1 MGAIMKFMDKYI
13 IPVAGKLGAQR
24 HLVAV
29 RDGFVAMIP
38 ITMIGAVATLVNNLP
53 VEAYKNFMAKI
64 FGENWTMLGADLW
77 WGSIAT
83 MAVFLV
89 VSIAYNLAKSYDEDG
104 LQAGLIALAIFFVM
118 APQVADIKNEAGKII
133 SSGWGFIPSGYI
145 SNSALFSAIV
155 IGLLSTEVFV
165 RLSKIKKMTIKMPD
179 GVPPAVAKSFAK
191 LIPGMLTIAIFG
203 IIGVLIKKF
212 TGGLFLNDLLN
223 TYLAAPL
230 KGMADSLGSTMLV
243 TFFIHL
249 LWTVGLHGANI
260 AMPVTETLLLDLGAE
275 NAALAQAGATQ
286 GYHVFAGSF
295 LDAFVYLGGSGMI
308 LGLIIA
314 LIIAGRRR
322 KDMIALGLA
331 PSCFNISEPVIFGL
345 PIVLNP
351 IYMIPFVLAP
361 VVCSGV
367 AYMAI
372 KIGWVMPVIM
382 PKIPWVTPP
391 ILGGIMATGH
401 WSGGVLAM
409 VNLLIS
415 ILIYIP
421 FVIASEK
428 IEQRKGTLTPVESN
442 DDDFSF
448 DDLEL

>member
-38 ITMIGAVATLVNNLP
+38 ITMIGALATLVNNLP
-53 VEAYKNFMAKI
+53 IPAYQNFMKNT
-64 FGENWTMLGADLW
+64 FGETCTTLGGDLW

-83 MAVFLV
+83 MALFLV
-89 VSIAYNLAKSYDEDG
+89 VGVAYNLAKSYDEDG
-104 LQAGLIALAIFFVM
+104 LQAGLIALSIFFVM
-118 APQVADIKNEAGKII
+118 SPQVANIVTEAGDKV
-133 SSGWGFIPSGYI
+133 SGWGFVPSGYI
-145 SNSALFSAIV
+145 SNSALFTAIV
-155 IGLLSTEVFV
+155 IGLLATEIFV
-165 RLSKIKKMTIKMPD
+165 KLSRIKKINIKMPD
-179 GVPPAVAKSFAK
+179 GVPPAVARSFAK

-203 IIGVLIKKF
+203 AIGLLIK
-212 TGGLFLNDLLN
+212 TLSGGLFLNDLLN

-230 KGMADSLGSTMLV
+230 KGAADSLGSTMLI
-243 TFFIHL
+243 TFFIHA
-249 LWTVGLHGANI
+249 LWTIGLHGANI
-260 AMPVTETLLLDLGAE
+260 AMPITETLLMDLGAE
-275 NAALAQAGATQ
+275 NAALAQAGATE
-286 GYHVFAGSF
+286 GFHTLAGAF

-331 PSCFNISEPVIFGL
+331 PSVFNISEPVIFGL

-361 VVCSGV
+361 VVCSAV
-367 AYMAI
+367 AYLAI
-372 KIGWVMPVIM
+372 DMGLVMPVIAA
-382 PKIPWVTPP
+382 KIPWVTPP
-391 ILGGIMATGH
+391 ILGGFLATGH
-401 WSGGVLAM
+401 WTGAALAA

-415 ILIYIP
+415 IVIYIP
-421 FVIASEK
+421 FVIAAEK
-428 IEQRKGTLTPVESN
+428 IDKRKATLATDQGN

-448 DDLEL
+448 DDLEF

>member
-38 ITMIGAVATLVNNLP
+38 ITMIGALATLVNNLP
-53 VEAYKNFMAKI
+53 IPAYQNFMKNT
-64 FGENWTMLGADLW
+64 FGETWTTLGGDLW

-83 MAVFLV
+83 MALFLV
-89 VSIAYNLAKSYDEDG
+89 VGVAYNLAKSYDEDG
-104 LQAGLIALAIFFVM
+104 LQAGLIALSIFFVM
-118 APQVADIKNEAGKII
+118 SPQVANIVTEAGDKV
-133 SSGWGFIPSGYI
+133 SGWGFVPSGYI
-145 SNSALFSAIV
+145 SNSALFTAIV
-155 IGLLSTEVFV
+155 IGLLATEIFV
-165 RLSKIKKMTIKMPD
+165 KLSRIKKINIKMPD
-179 GVPPAVAKSFAK
+179 GVPPAVARSFAK

-203 IIGVLIKKF
+203 AIGLLIK
-212 TGGLFLNDLLN
+212 TLSGGLFLNDLLN

-230 KGMADSLGSTMLV
+230 KGAADSLGSTMLI
-243 TFFIHL
+243 TFFIHA
-249 LWTVGLHGANI
+249 LWTIGLHGANI
-260 AMPVTETLLLDLGAE
+260 AMPITETLLMDLGAE
-275 NAALAQAGATQ
+275 NAALAQAGATE
-286 GYHVFAGSF
+286 GFHTLAGAF

-331 PSCFNISEPVIFGL
+331 PSIFNISEPVIFGL

-361 VVCSGV
+361 VVCSAV
-367 AYMAI
+367 AYLAI
-372 KIGWVMPVIM
+372 DMGLVMPVIAA
-382 PKIPWVTPP
+382 KIPWVTPP
-391 ILGGIMATGH
+391 ILGGFLATGH
-401 WSGGVLAM
+401 WTGAVLAA

-415 ILIYIP
+415 IVIYIP
-421 FVIASEK
+421 FVIAAEK
-428 IEQRKGTLTPVESN
+428 IDKRKATLATDQGN

-448 DDLEL
+448 DDLEF

>member
-38 ITMIGAVATLVNNLP
+38 ITMIGALATLVNNLP
-53 VEAYKNFMAKI
+53 IPAYQNFMKNT
-64 FGENWTMLGADLW
+64 FGETWTTLGGDLW

-83 MAVFLV
+83 MALFLV
-89 VSIAYNLAKSYDEDG
+89 VGVAYNLAKSYDEDG
-104 LQAGLIALAIFFVM
+104 LQAGLIALSIFFVM
-118 APQVADIKNEAGKII
+118 SPQVANIVTEAGDKV
-133 SSGWGFIPSGYI
+133 SGWGFVPSGYI
-145 SNSALFSAIV
+145 SNSALFTAIV
-155 IGLLSTEVFV
+155 IGLLATEIFV
-165 RLSKIKKMTIKMPD
+165 KLSRIKKINIKMPD
-179 GVPPAVAKSFAK
+179 GVPPAVARSFAK

-203 IIGVLIKKF
+203 AIGLLIKSLS
-212 TGGLFLNDLLN
+212 GGLFLNDLLN

-230 KGMADSLGSTMLV
+230 KGAADSLGSTMLI
-243 TFFIHL
+243 TFFIHA
-249 LWTVGLHGANI
+249 LWTIGLHGANI
-260 AMPVTETLLLDLGAE
+260 AMPITETLLMDLGAE
-275 NAALAQAGATQ
+275 NAALAQAGATE
-286 GYHVFAGSF
+286 GFHTLAGAF

-331 PSCFNISEPVIFGL
+331 PSVFNISEPVIFGL

-361 VVCSGV
+361 VVCSAV
-367 AYMAI
+367 AYLAI
-372 KIGWVMPVIM
+372 DMGLVMPVIAA
-382 PKIPWVTPP
+382 KIPWVTPP
-391 ILGGIMATGH
+391 ILGGFLATGH
-401 WSGGVLAM
+401 WTGAALAA

-415 ILIYIP
+415 IVIYIP
-421 FVIASEK
+421 FVIAAEK
-428 IEQRKGTLTPVESN
+428 IDKRKVTLATDQGN

-448 DDLEL
+448 DDLEF

>member
-38 ITMIGAVATLVNNLP
+38 ITMIGALATLVNNLP
-53 VEAYKNFMAKI
+53 IPAYQNFMKNT
-64 FGENWTMLGADLW
+64 FGETWTTLGGDLW

-83 MAVFLV
+83 MALFLV
-89 VSIAYNLAKSYDEDG
+89 VGVAYNLAKSYDEDG
-104 LQAGLIALAIFFVM
+104 LQAGLIALSIFFVM
-118 APQVADIKNEAGKII
+118 SPQVANIVTEAGDKV
-133 SSGWGFIPSGYI
+133 SGWGFVPSGYI
-145 SNSALFSAIV
+145 SNSALFTAIV
-155 IGLLSTEVFV
+155 IGLLATEIFV
-165 RLSKIKKMTIKMPD
+165 KLSRIKKINIKMPD
-179 GVPPAVAKSFAK
+179 GVPPAVARSFAK

-203 IIGVLIKKF
+203 AIGLLIKSLS
-212 TGGLFLNDLLN
+212 GGLFLNDLLN

-230 KGMADSLGSTMLV
+230 KGAADSLGSTMLI
-243 TFFIHL
+243 TFFIHA
-249 LWTVGLHGANI
+249 LWTIGLHGANI
-260 AMPVTETLLLDLGAE
+260 AMPITETLLMDLGAE
-275 NAALAQAGATQ
+275 NAALAQAGATE
-286 GYHVFAGSF
+286 GFHTLAGAF

-331 PSCFNISEPVIFGL
+331 PSVFNISEPVIFGL

-361 VVCSGV
+361 VVCSAV
-367 AYMAI
+367 AYLAI
-372 KIGWVMPVIM
+372 DMGLVMPVIAA
-382 PKIPWVTPP
+382 KIPWVTPP
-391 ILGGIMATGH
+391 ILGGFLATGH
-401 WSGGVLAM
+401 WTGAVLAA

-415 ILIYIP
+415 IVIYIP
-421 FVIASEK
+421 FVIAAEK
-428 IEQRKGTLTPVESN
+428 IDKRKATLATDQGN

-448 DDLEL
+448 DDLEF

>member
-38 ITMIGAVATLVNNLP
+38 ITMIGALATLVNNLP
-53 VEAYKNFMAKI
+53 IPAYQNFMKNT
-64 FGENWTMLGADLW
+64 FGETWTTLGGDLW

-83 MAVFLV
+83 MALFLV
-89 VSIAYNLAKSYDEDG
+89 VGVAYNLAKSYDEDG
-104 LQAGLIALAIFFVM
+104 LQAGLIALSIFFVM
-118 APQVADIKNEAGKII
+118 SPQVANIVTEAGDKV
-133 SSGWGFIPSGYI
+133 SGWGFVPSGYI
-145 SNSALFSAIV
+145 SNSALFTAIV
-155 IGLLSTEVFV
+155 IGLLATEIFV
-165 RLSKIKKMTIKMPD
+165 KLSRIKKINIKMPD
-179 GVPPAVAKSFAK
+179 GVPPAVARSFAK

-203 IIGVLIKKF
+203 AIGLLIK
-212 TGGLFLNDLLN
+212 TLSGGLFLNDLLN

-230 KGMADSLGSTMLV
+230 KGAADSLGSTMLI
-243 TFFIHL
+243 TFFIHA
-249 LWTVGLHGANI
+249 LWTIGLHGANI
-260 AMPVTETLLLDLGAE
+260 AMPITETLLMDFGAE
-275 NAALAQAGATQ
+275 NAALAQAGATE
-286 GYHVFAGSF
+286 GFHTLAGAF

-331 PSCFNISEPVIFGL
+331 PSVFNISEPVIFGL

-361 VVCSGV
+361 VVCSAV
-367 AYMAI
+367 AYLAI
-372 KIGWVMPVIM
+372 DMGLVMPVIAA
-382 PKIPWVTPP
+382 KIPWVTPP
-391 ILGGIMATGH
+391 ILGGFLATGH
-401 WSGGVLAM
+401 WTGAALAA

-415 ILIYIP
+415 IVIYIP
-421 FVIASEK
+421 FVIAAEK
-428 IEQRKGTLTPVESN
+428 IDKRKATLATDQGN

-448 DDLEL
+448 DDLEF

>member
-1 MGAIMKFMDKYI
+1 MGALMSFMDKYI
-13 IPVAGKLGAQR
+13 IPIAGKIGSQR

-38 ITMIGAVATLVNNLP
+38 VTMVGALATLINNLP
-53 VEAYKNFMAKI
+53 FEPYKNLMVSI
-64 FGENWTMLGADLW
+64 FGENWNMLGGDIW

-83 MAVFLV
+83 MALFLV

-104 LQAGLIALAIFFVM
+104 LQAGLIALSIFFIM
-118 APQVADIKNEAGKII
+118 SPQVASFTTEAGEAV
-133 SSGWGFIPSGYI
+133 SGWGFIPNAYV
-145 SNSALFSAIV
+145 SNSALFTAIA
-155 IGLLSTEVFV
+155 IGLLSTELFV
-165 RLSKIKKMTIKMPD
+165 KLSKINKLTIKMPD
-179 GVPPAVAKSFAK
+179 GVPPAVSRSFAK
-191 LIPGMLTIAIFG
+191 LIPGIVTIFVFG

-212 TGGLFLNDLLN
+212 LGGLYLNDLLN
-223 TYLAAPL
+223 TYLATPL
-230 KGMADSLGSTMLV
+230 KGAADSLGSTMLI
-243 TFFIHL
+243 TFFIHA
-249 LWTVGLHGANI
+249 LWTVGLHGSNI
-260 AMPVTETLLLDLGAE
+260 AMPITETLLMDLGAE
-275 NAALAQAGATQ
+275 NAALLQSGATEGFHTLAGA
-286 GYHVFAGSF
+286 F

-361 VVCSGV
+361 VICSAV
-367 AYMAI
+367 AYLAI
-372 KIGWVMPVIM
+372 DTGLVMPVIAA
-382 PKIPWVTPP
+382 KIPWVTPP
-391 ILGGIMATGH
+391 IIGGFIATGH
-401 WSGGVLAM
+401 WTGGALAA

-415 ILIYIP
+415 IVIYIP

-428 IEQRKGTLTPVESN
+428 IDQKKNKDIEGNETL

-448 DDLEL
+448 DDLEF

>member
-38 ITMIGAVATLVNNLP
+38 ITMIGALATLVNNLP
-53 VEAYKNFMAKI
+53 IPAYQNFMKNT
-64 FGENWTMLGADLW
+64 FGETWTTLGGDLW

-83 MAVFLV
+83 MALFLV
-89 VSIAYNLAKSYDEDG
+89 VGVAYNLAKSYDEDG
-104 LQAGLIALAIFFVM
+104 LQAGLIALSIFFVM
-118 APQVADIKNEAGKII
+118 SPQVANIVTEAGDKV
-133 SSGWGFIPSGYI
+133 SGWGFVPSGYI
-145 SNSALFSAIV
+145 SNSALFTAIV
-155 IGLLSTEVFV
+155 IGLLATEIFV
-165 RLSKIKKMTIKMPD
+165 KLSRIKKINIKMPD
-179 GVPPAVAKSFAK
+179 GVPPAVARSFAK

-203 IIGVLIKKF
+203 AIGLLIK
-212 TGGLFLNDLLN
+212 TLSGGLFLNDLLN

-230 KGMADSLGSTMLV
+230 KGAADSLGSTMLI
-243 TFFIHL
+243 TFFIHA
-249 LWTVGLHGANI
+249 LWTIGLHGANI
-260 AMPVTETLLLDLGAE
+260 AMPITETLLMDLGAE
-275 NAALAQAGATQ
+275 NAALAQAGATE
-286 GYHVFAGSF
+286 GFHTLAGAF
-295 LDAFVYLGGSGMI
+295 FDAFVYLGGSGMI

-331 PSCFNISEPVIFGL
+331 PSVFNISEPVIFGL

-361 VVCSGV
+361 VVCSAV
-367 AYMAI
+367 AYLAI
-372 KIGWVMPVIM
+372 DMGLVMPVIAA
-382 PKIPWVTPP
+382 KIPWVTPP
-391 ILGGIMATGH
+391 ILGGFLATGH
-401 WSGGVLAM
+401 WTGAVLAA

-415 ILIYIP
+415 IVIYIP

-428 IEQRKGTLTPVESN
+428 IDKRKATLATDQGN

-448 DDLEL
+448 DDLEF

>member
-38 ITMIGAVATLVNNLP
+38 ITMIGALATLVNNLP
-53 VEAYKNFMAKI
+53 IPAYQNFMKNT
-64 FGENWTMLGADLW
+64 FGETWTTLGADLW

-83 MAVFLV
+83 MALFLV
-89 VSIAYNLAKSYDEDG
+89 VGVAYNLAKSYDEDG
-104 LQAGLIALAIFFVM
+104 LQAGLIALSIFFVM
-118 APQVADIKNEAGKII
+118 SPQVANIVTEAGDKV
-133 SSGWGFIPSGYI
+133 SGWGFVPSGYI
-145 SNSALFSAIV
+145 SNSALFTAIV
-155 IGLLSTEVFV
+155 IGLLATEIFV
-165 RLSKIKKMTIKMPD
+165 KLSRIKKINIKMPD
-179 GVPPAVAKSFAK
+179 GVPPAVARSFAK

-203 IIGVLIKKF
+203 AIGLLIK
-212 TGGLFLNDLLN
+212 TLSGGLFLNDLLN

-230 KGMADSLGSTMLV
+230 KGAADSLGSTMLI
-243 TFFIHL
+243 TFFIHA
-249 LWTVGLHGANI
+249 LWTIGLHGANI
-260 AMPVTETLLLDLGAE
+260 AMPITETLLMDLGAE
-275 NAALAQAGATQ
+275 NAALAQAGATE
-286 GYHVFAGSF
+286 GFHTLAGAF

-331 PSCFNISEPVIFGL
+331 PSVFNISEPVIFGL

-351 IYMIPFVLAP
+351 IYMIPFILAP
-361 VVCSGV
+361 VVCSAV
-367 AYMAI
+367 AYLAI
-372 KIGWVMPVIM
+372 DMGLVMPVIAA
-382 PKIPWVTPP
+382 KIPWVTPP
-391 ILGGIMATGH
+391 ILGGFLATGH
-401 WSGGVLAM
+401 WTGAALAA

-415 ILIYIP
+415 IVIYIP
-421 FVIASEK
+421 FVIAAEK
-428 IEQRKGTLTPVESN
+428 IDKRKATLATDQGN

-448 DDLEL
+448 DDLEF

>member
-1 MGAIMKFMDKYI
+1 MKFMDKYI

-38 ITMIGAVATLVNNLP
+38 ITMIGALATLVNNLP
-53 VEAYKNFMAKI
+53 IPAYQNFMKNT
-64 FGENWTMLGADLW
+64 FGETWTTLGGDLW

-83 MAVFLV
+83 MALFLV
-89 VSIAYNLAKSYDEDG
+89 VGVAYNLAKSYDEDG
-104 LQAGLIALAIFFVM
+104 LQAGLIALSIFFVM
-118 APQVADIKNEAGKII
+118 SPQVANIVTEAGDKV
-133 SSGWGFIPSGYI
+133 SGWGFVPSGYI
-145 SNSALFSAIV
+145 SNSALFTAIV
-155 IGLLSTEVFV
+155 IGLLATEIFV
-165 RLSKIKKMTIKMPD
+165 KLSRIKKINIKMPD
-179 GVPPAVAKSFAK
+179 GVPPAVARSFAK

-203 IIGVLIKKF
+203 AIGLLIKSLS
-212 TGGLFLNDLLN
+212 GGLFLNDLLN

-230 KGMADSLGSTMLV
+230 KGAADSLGSTMLI
-243 TFFIHL
+243 TFFIHA
-249 LWTVGLHGANI
+249 LWTIGLHGANI
-260 AMPVTETLLLDLGAE
+260 AMPITETLLMDLGAE
-275 NAALAQAGATQ
+275 NAALAQAGATE
-286 GYHVFAGSF
+286 GFHTLAGAF

-331 PSCFNISEPVIFGL
+331 PSVFNISEPVIFGL

-361 VVCSGV
+361 VVCSAV
-367 AYMAI
+367 AYLAI
-372 KIGWVMPVIM
+372 DMGLVMPVIAA
-382 PKIPWVTPP
+382 KIPWVTPP
-391 ILGGIMATGH
+391 ILGGFLATGH
-401 WSGGVLAM
+401 WTGAALAA

-415 ILIYIP
+415 IVIYIP
-421 FVIASEK
+421 FVIAAEK
-428 IEQRKGTLTPVESN
+428 IDKRKATLATDQGN

-448 DDLEL
+448 DDLEF

>member
-38 ITMIGAVATLVNNLP
+38 ITMIGALATLVNNLP
-53 VEAYKNFMAKI
+53 IPAYQNFMKNT
-64 FGENWTMLGADLW
+64 FGETWTTLGGDLW

-83 MAVFLV
+83 MALFLV
-89 VSIAYNLAKSYDEDG
+89 VGVAYNLAKSYDEDG
-104 LQAGLIALAIFFVM
+104 LQAGLIALSIFFVM
-118 APQVADIKNEAGKII
+118 SPQVANIVTEAGDKV
-133 SSGWGFIPSGYI
+133 SGWGFVPSGYI
-145 SNSALFSAIV
+145 SNSALFTAIV
-155 IGLLSTEVFV
+155 IGLLATEIFV
-165 RLSKIKKMTIKMPD
+165 KLSRIKKINIKMPD
-179 GVPPAVAKSFAK
+179 GVPPAVARSFAK

-203 IIGVLIKKF
+203 AIGLLIK
-212 TGGLFLNDLLN
+212 TLSGGLFLNDLLN

-230 KGMADSLGSTMLV
+230 KGAADSLGSTMLI
-243 TFFIHL
+243 TFFIHA
-249 LWTVGLHGANI
+249 LWTIGLHGANI
-260 AMPVTETLLLDLGAE
+260 AMPITETLLMDLGAE
-275 NAALAQAGATQ
+275 NAALAQAGATE
-286 GYHVFAGSF
+286 GFHTLAGAF
-295 LDAFVYLGGSGMI
+295 FDAFVYLGGSGMI

-331 PSCFNISEPVIFGL
+331 PSVFNISEPVIFGL

-361 VVCSGV
+361 VVCSAV
-367 AYMAI
+367 AYLAI
-372 KIGWVMPVIM
+372 DMGLVMPVIAA
-382 PKIPWVTPP
+382 KIPWVTPP
-391 ILGGIMATGH
+391 ILGGFLATGH
-401 WSGGVLAM
+401 WSGAALAA

-415 ILIYIP
+415 IVIYIP
-421 FVIASEK
+421 FVIAAEK
-428 IEQRKGTLTPVESN
+428 IDKRKATLATDQGN

-448 DDLEL
+448 DDLEF

>member
-38 ITMIGAVATLVNNLP
+38 ITMIGALATLVNNLP
-53 VEAYKNFMAKI
+53 IPAYQNFMKNT
-64 FGENWTMLGADLW
+64 FGETWTTLGGDLW

-83 MAVFLV
+83 MALFLV
-89 VSIAYNLAKSYDEDG
+89 VGVAYNLAKSYDEDG
-104 LQAGLIALAIFFVM
+104 LQAGLIALSIFFVM
-118 APQVADIKNEAGKII
+118 SPQVANIVTEAGDKV
-133 SSGWGFIPSGYI
+133 SGWGFVPSGYI
-145 SNSALFSAIV
+145 SNSALFTAIV
-155 IGLLSTEVFV
+155 IGLLATEVFV
-165 RLSKIKKMTIKMPD
+165 KLSRIKKINIKMPD
-179 GVPPAVAKSFAK
+179 GVPPAVARSFAK

-203 IIGVLIKKF
+203 AIGLLIK
-212 TGGLFLNDLLN
+212 TLSGGLFLNDLLN

-230 KGMADSLGSTMLV
+230 KGAADSLGSTMLI
-243 TFFIHL
+243 TFFIHA
-249 LWTVGLHGANI
+249 LWTIGLHGANI
-260 AMPVTETLLLDLGAE
+260 AMPITETLLMDLGAE
-275 NAALAQAGATQ
+275 NAALAQAGATE
-286 GYHVFAGSF
+286 GFHTLAGAF

-331 PSCFNISEPVIFGL
+331 PSIFNISEPVIFGL

-361 VVCSGV
+361 VVCSAV
-367 AYMAI
+367 AYLAI
-372 KIGWVMPVIM
+372 DMGLVMPVIAA
-382 PKIPWVTPP
+382 KIPWVTPP
-391 ILGGIMATGH
+391 ILGGFLATGH
-401 WSGGVLAM
+401 WTGAALAA

-415 ILIYIP
+415 IVIYIP
-421 FVIASEK
+421 FVVAAEK
-428 IEQRKGTLTPVESN
+428 IDKRKTTLATDQGN

-448 DDLEL
+448 DDLEF

>member
-38 ITMIGAVATLVNNLP
+38 ITMIGALATLVNNLP
-53 VEAYKNFMAKI
+53 IPAYQNFMKNT
-64 FGENWTMLGADLW
+64 FGETWTTLGGDLW

-83 MAVFLV
+83 MALFLV
-89 VSIAYNLAKSYDEDG
+89 VGVAYNLAKSYDEDG
-104 LQAGLIALAIFFVM
+104 LQAGLIALSIFFVM
-118 APQVADIKNEAGKII
+118 SPQVANIVTESGDKV
-133 SSGWGFIPSGYI
+133 SGWGFVPSGYI
-145 SNSALFSAIV
+145 SNSALFTAIV
-155 IGLLSTEVFV
+155 IGLLATEIFV
-165 RLSKIKKMTIKMPD
+165 KLSRIKKINIKMPD
-179 GVPPAVAKSFAK
+179 GVPPAVARSFAK

-203 IIGVLIKKF
+203 AIGLLIK
-212 TGGLFLNDLLN
+212 TLSGGLFLNDLLN

-230 KGMADSLGSTMLV
+230 KGAADSLGSTMLI
-243 TFFIHL
+243 TFFIHA
-249 LWTVGLHGANI
+249 LWTIGLHGANI
-260 AMPVTETLLLDLGAE
+260 AMPITETLLMDLGAE
-275 NAALAQAGATQ
+275 NAALAQAGATE
-286 GYHVFAGSF
+286 GFHTLAGAF

-331 PSCFNISEPVIFGL
+331 PSVFNISEPVIFGL

-361 VVCSGV
+361 VVCSAV
-367 AYMAI
+367 AYLAI
-372 KIGWVMPVIM
+372 DMGLVMPVIAA
-382 PKIPWVTPP
+382 KIPWVTPP
-391 ILGGIMATGH
+391 ILGGFLATGH
-401 WSGGVLAM
+401 WSGAALAA

-415 ILIYIP
+415 IVIYIP

-428 IEQRKGTLTPVESN
+428 IDKRKATLATDQGN

-448 DDLEL
+448 DDLEF

>member
-38 ITMIGAVATLVNNLP
+38 ITMIGALATLVNNLP
-53 VEAYKNFMAKI
+53 IPAYQNFMKNT
-64 FGENWTMLGADLW
+64 FGETWTTLGGDLW

-83 MAVFLV
+83 MALFLV
-89 VSIAYNLAKSYDEDG
+89 VGVAYNLAKSYDEDG
-104 LQAGLIALAIFFVM
+104 LQAGLIALSIFFVM
-118 APQVADIKNEAGKII
+118 SPQVANIVTEAGDKV
-133 SSGWGFIPSGYI
+133 SGWGFVPSGYI
-145 SNSALFSAIV
+145 SNSALFTAIV
-155 IGLLSTEVFV
+155 IGLLATEIFV
-165 RLSKIKKMTIKMPD
+165 KLSRIKKINIKMPD
-179 GVPPAVAKSFAK
+179 GVPPAVARSFAK

-203 IIGVLIKKF
+203 AIGLLIK
-212 TGGLFLNDLLN
+212 TLSGGLFLNDLLN

-230 KGMADSLGSTMLV
+230 KGAADSLGSTMLI
-243 TFFIHL
+243 TFFIHA
-249 LWTVGLHGANI
+249 LWTIGLHGANI
-260 AMPVTETLLLDLGAE
+260 AMPITETLLMDLGAE
-275 NAALAQAGATQ
+275 NAALAQAGATE
-286 GYHVFAGSF
+286 GFHTLAGAF
-295 LDAFVYLGGSGMI
+295 FDAFVYLGGSGMI

-331 PSCFNISEPVIFGL
+331 PSVFNISEPVIFGL

-361 VVCSGV
+361 VVCSAV
-367 AYMAI
+367 AYLAI
-372 KIGWVMPVIM
+372 DMGLVMPVIAA
-382 PKIPWVTPP
+382 KIPWVTPP
-391 ILGGIMATGH
+391 ILGGFLATGH
-401 WSGGVLAM
+401 WTGAALAA

-415 ILIYIP
+415 IVIYIP
-421 FVIASEK
+421 FVIAAEK
-428 IEQRKGTLTPVESN
+428 IDKRKATLATDQGN

-448 DDLEL
+448 DDLEF

>member
-38 ITMIGAVATLVNNLP
+38 ITMIGALATLVNNLP
-53 VEAYKNFMAKI
+53 IPAYQNFMKNT
-64 FGENWTMLGADLW
+64 FGETWTTLGGDLW

-83 MAVFLV
+83 MALFLV
-89 VSIAYNLAKSYDEDG
+89 VGVSYNLAKSYDEDG
-104 LQAGLIALAIFFVM
+104 LQAGLIALSIFFVM
-118 APQVADIKNEAGKII
+118 SPQVANIVTEAGDKV
-133 SSGWGFIPSGYI
+133 SGWGFVPSGYI
-145 SNSALFSAIV
+145 SNSALFTAIV
-155 IGLLSTEVFV
+155 IGLLATEIFV
-165 RLSKIKKMTIKMPD
+165 KLSRIKKINIKMPD
-179 GVPPAVAKSFAK
+179 GVPPAVARSFAK

-203 IIGVLIKKF
+203 AIGLLIKSLS
-212 TGGLFLNDLLN
+212 GGLFLNDLLN

-230 KGMADSLGSTMLV
+230 KGAADSLGSTMLI
-243 TFFIHL
+243 TFFIHA
-249 LWTVGLHGANI
+249 LWTIGLHGANI
-260 AMPVTETLLLDLGAE
+260 AMPITETLLMDLGAE
-275 NAALAQAGATQ
+275 NAALAQAGATE
-286 GYHVFAGSF
+286 GFHTLAGAF

-331 PSCFNISEPVIFGL
+331 PSVFNISEPVIFGL

-361 VVCSGV
+361 VVCSAV
-367 AYMAI
+367 AYLAI
-372 KIGWVMPVIM
+372 DMGLVMPVIAA
-382 PKIPWVTPP
+382 KIPWVTPP
-391 ILGGIMATGH
+391 ILGGFLATGH
-401 WSGGVLAM
+401 WTGAALAA

-415 ILIYIP
+415 IVIYIP
-421 FVIASEK
+421 FVIAAEK
-428 IEQRKGTLTPVESN
+428 IDKRKATLATDQGN

-448 DDLEL
+448 DDLEF

>member
-38 ITMIGAVATLVNNLP
+38 ITMIGALATLVNNLP
-53 VEAYKNFMAKI
+53 IPAYQNFMKNT
-64 FGENWTMLGADLW
+64 FGETWTTLGGDLW

-83 MAVFLV
+83 MALFLV
-89 VSIAYNLAKSYDEDG
+89 VGVAYNLAKSYDEDG
-104 LQAGLIALAIFFVM
+104 LQAGLIALSIFFVM
-118 APQVADIKNEAGKII
+118 SPQVANIVTEAGDKV
-133 SSGWGFIPSGYI
+133 SGWGFVPSGYI
-145 SNSALFSAIV
+145 SNSALFTAIV
-155 IGLLSTEVFV
+155 IGLLATEIFV
-165 RLSKIKKMTIKMPD
+165 KLSRIKKINIKMPD
-179 GVPPAVAKSFAK
+179 GVPPAVARSFAK

-203 IIGVLIKKF
+203 AIGLLIKSLS
-212 TGGLFLNDLLN
+212 GGLFLNDLLN

-230 KGMADSLGSTMLV
+230 KGAADSLGSTMSI
-243 TFFIHL
+243 TFFIHA
-249 LWTVGLHGANI
+249 LWTIGLHGANI
-260 AMPVTETLLLDLGAE
+260 AMPITETLLMDLGAE
-275 NAALAQAGATQ
+275 NAALAQAGATE
-286 GYHVFAGSF
+286 GFHTLAGAF

-331 PSCFNISEPVIFGL
+331 PSVFNISEPVIFGL

-361 VVCSGV
+361 VVCSAV
-367 AYMAI
+367 AYLAI
-372 KIGWVMPVIM
+372 DMGLVMPVIAA
-382 PKIPWVTPP
+382 KIPWVTPP
-391 ILGGIMATGH
+391 ILGGFLATGH
-401 WSGGVLAM
+401 WTGAALAA

-415 ILIYIP
+415 IVIYIP
-421 FVIASEK
+421 FVIAAEK
-428 IEQRKGTLTPVESN
+428 IDKRKATLATDQGN

-448 DDLEL
+448 DDLEF

>member
-38 ITMIGAVATLVNNLP
+38 ITMIGALATLVNNLP
-53 VEAYKNFMAKI
+53 IPAYQNFMKNT
-64 FGENWTMLGADLW
+64 FGETWTTLGGDLW

-83 MAVFLV
+83 MALFFV
-89 VSIAYNLAKSYDEDG
+89 VGVAYNLAKSYDEDG
-104 LQAGLIALAIFFVM
+104 LQAGLIALSIFFVM
-118 APQVADIKNEAGKII
+118 SPQVANIVTEAGDKV
-133 SSGWGFIPSGYI
+133 SGWGFVPSGYI
-145 SNSALFSAIV
+145 SNSALFTAIV
-155 IGLLSTEVFV
+155 IGLLATEIFV
-165 RLSKIKKMTIKMPD
+165 KLSRIKKINIKMPD
-179 GVPPAVAKSFAK
+179 GVPPAVARSFAK

-203 IIGVLIKKF
+203 AIGLLIKSLS
-212 TGGLFLNDLLN
+212 GGLFLNDLLN

-230 KGMADSLGSTMLV
+230 KGAADSLGSTMLI
-243 TFFIHL
+243 TFFIHA
-249 LWTVGLHGANI
+249 LWTIGLHGANI
-260 AMPVTETLLLDLGAE
+260 AMPITETLLMDLGAE
-275 NAALAQAGATQ
+275 NAALAQAGATE
-286 GYHVFAGSF
+286 GFHTLAGAF

-331 PSCFNISEPVIFGL
+331 PSVFNISEPVIFGL

-351 IYMIPFVLAP
+351 IYMIPFILAP
-361 VVCSGV
+361 VVCSAV
-367 AYMAI
+367 AYLAI
-372 KIGWVMPVIM
+372 DMGLVMPVIAA
-382 PKIPWVTPP
+382 KIPWVTPP
-391 ILGGIMATGH
+391 ILGGFLATGH
-401 WSGGVLAM
+401 WTGAALAA

-415 ILIYIP
+415 IVIYIP
-421 FVIASEK
+421 FVIAAEK
-428 IEQRKGTLTPVESN
+428 IDKRKATLATDQGN

-448 DDLEL
+448 DDLEF

>member
-38 ITMIGAVATLVNNLP
+38 ITMIGALATLVNNLP
-53 VEAYKNFMAKI
+53 IPAYQNFMKNT
-64 FGENWTMLGADLW
+64 FGETWTTLGGDLW

-83 MAVFLV
+83 MALFLV
-89 VSIAYNLAKSYDEDG
+89 VGVAYNLAKSYDEDG
-104 LQAGLIALAIFFVM
+104 LQAGLIALSIFFVM
-118 APQVADIKNEAGKII
+118 SPQVANIVTEAGDKV
-133 SSGWGFIPSGYI
+133 SGWGFIPSGYI
-145 SNSALFSAIV
+145 SNSALFTAIV
-155 IGLLSTEVFV
+155 IGLLATEIFV
-165 RLSKIKKMTIKMPD
+165 KLSRIKKINIKMPD
-179 GVPPAVAKSFAK
+179 GVPPAVARSFAK

-203 IIGVLIKKF
+203 AIGLLIK
-212 TGGLFLNDLLN
+212 TLSGGLFLNDLLN

-230 KGMADSLGSTMLV
+230 KGAADSLGSTMLI
-243 TFFIHL
+243 TFFIHA
-249 LWTVGLHGANI
+249 LWTIGLHGANI
-260 AMPVTETLLLDLGAE
+260 AMPITETLLMDLGAE
-275 NAALAQAGATQ
+275 NAALAQAGATE
-286 GYHVFAGSF
+286 GFHTLAGAF

-331 PSCFNISEPVIFGL
+331 PSVFNISEPVIFGL

-361 VVCSGV
+361 VVCSAV
-367 AYMAI
+367 AYLAI
-372 KIGWVMPVIM
+372 DMGLVMPVIAA
-382 PKIPWVTPP
+382 KIPWVTPP
-391 ILGGIMATGH
+391 ILGGFLATGH
-401 WSGGVLAM
+401 WSGAALAA

-415 ILIYIP
+415 IVIYIP
-421 FVIASEK
+421 FVIAAEK
-428 IEQRKGTLTPVESN
+428 IDKRKATLATDQGN

-448 DDLEL
+448 DDLEF

>member
-38 ITMIGAVATLVNNLP
+38 ITMIGALATLVNNLP
-53 VEAYKNFMAKI
+53 IPAYQNFMKNT
-64 FGENWTMLGADLW
+64 FGETWTTLGGDLW

-83 MAVFLV
+83 MALFLV
-89 VSIAYNLAKSYDEDG
+89 VGVAYNLAKSYDEDG
-104 LQAGLIALAIFFVM
+104 LQAGLIALSIFFVM
-118 APQVADIKNEAGKII
+118 SPQVANIVTEAGDKV
-133 SSGWGFIPSGYI
+133 SGWGFVPSGYI
-145 SNSALFSAIV
+145 SNSALFTAIV
-155 IGLLSTEVFV
+155 IGLLATEIFV
-165 RLSKIKKMTIKMPD
+165 KLSRIKKINIKMPD
-179 GVPPAVAKSFAK
+179 GVPPAVARSFAK

-203 IIGVLIKKF
+203 AIGLLIKSLS
-212 TGGLFLNDLLN
+212 GGLFLNDLLN

-230 KGMADSLGSTMLV
+230 KGAADSLGSTMLI
-243 TFFIHL
+243 TFFIHA
-249 LWTVGLHGANI
+249 LWTIGLHGANI
-260 AMPVTETLLLDLGAE
+260 AMPITETLLMDLGAE
-275 NAALAQAGATQ
+275 NAALAQAGATE
-286 GYHVFAGSF
+286 GFHTLAGAF

-331 PSCFNISEPVIFGL
+331 PSVFNISEPVIFGL

-361 VVCSGV
+361 VVCSAV
-367 AYMAI
+367 AYLAI
-372 KIGWVMPVIM
+372 DIGLVMPVIAA
-382 PKIPWVTPP
+382 KIPWVTPP
-391 ILGGIMATGH
+391 ILGGFLATGH
-401 WSGGVLAM
+401 WTGAALAA

-415 ILIYIP
+415 IVIYIP
-421 FVIASEK
+421 FVIAAEK
-428 IEQRKGTLTPVESN
+428 IDKRKATLATDQGN

-448 DDLEL
+448 DDLEF

>member
-38 ITMIGAVATLVNNLP
+38 ITMIGALATLVNNLP
-53 VEAYKNFMAKI
+53 IPAYQNFMKNT
-64 FGENWTMLGADLW
+64 FGETWTTLGGDLW

-83 MAVFLV
+83 MALFLV
-89 VSIAYNLAKSYDEDG
+89 VGVAYNLAKSYDEDG
-104 LQAGLIALAIFFVM
+104 LQAGLIALSIFFVM
-118 APQVADIKNEAGKII
+118 SPQVANIVTEAGDKV
-133 SSGWGFIPSGYI
+133 SGWGFVPSGYI
-145 SNSALFSAIV
+145 SNSALFTAIV
-155 IGLLSTEVFV
+155 IGLLATEIFV
-165 RLSKIKKMTIKMPD
+165 KLSRIKKINIKMPD
-179 GVPPAVAKSFAK
+179 GVPPAVARSFAK

-203 IIGVLIKKF
+203 AIGLLIK
-212 TGGLFLNDLLN
+212 TLSGGLFLNDLLN

-230 KGMADSLGSTMLV
+230 KGAADSLGSTMLI
-243 TFFIHL
+243 TFFIHA
-249 LWTVGLHGANI
+249 LWTIGLHGANI
-260 AMPVTETLLLDLGAE
+260 AMPITETLLMDLGAE
-275 NAALAQAGATQ
+275 NAALAQAGATE
-286 GYHVFAGSF
+286 GFHTLAGAF

-314 LIIAGRRR
+314 LIIVGRRR

-331 PSCFNISEPVIFGL
+331 PSVFNISEPVIFGL

-361 VVCSGV
+361 VVCSAV
-367 AYMAI
+367 AYLAI
-372 KIGWVMPVIM
+372 DMGLVMPVIAA
-382 PKIPWVTPP
+382 KIPWVTPP
-391 ILGGIMATGH
+391 ILGGFLATGH
-401 WSGGVLAM
+401 WSGAALAA

-415 ILIYIP
+415 IVIYIP
-421 FVIASEK
+421 FVIAAEK
-428 IEQRKGTLTPVESN
+428 IDKRKATLATDQGN

-448 DDLEL
+448 DDLEF

>member
-38 ITMIGAVATLVNNLP
+38 ITMIGALATLVNNLP
-53 VEAYKNFMAKI
+53 IPAYQNFMKNT
-64 FGENWTMLGADLW
+64 FGETWTTLGGDLW

-83 MAVFLV
+83 MALFLV
-89 VSIAYNLAKSYDEDG
+89 VGVAYNLAKSYDEDG
-104 LQAGLIALAIFFVM
+104 LQAGLIALSIFFVM
-118 APQVADIKNEAGKII
+118 SPQVANIVTEAGDKV
-133 SSGWGFIPSGYI
+133 SGWGFVPSGYI
-145 SNSALFSAIV
+145 SNSALFTAIV
-155 IGLLSTEVFV
+155 IGLLATEIFV
-165 RLSKIKKMTIKMPD
+165 KLSRIKKINIKMPD
-179 GVPPAVAKSFAK
+179 GVPPAVARSFAK

-203 IIGVLIKKF
+203 AIGLLIKSLS
-212 TGGLFLNDLLN
+212 GGLFLNDLLN

-230 KGMADSLGSTMLV
+230 KGAADSLGSTMLI
-243 TFFIHL
+243 TFFIHA
-249 LWTVGLHGANI
+249 LWTIGLHGANI
-260 AMPVTETLLLDLGAE
+260 AMPITETLLMDLGAE
-275 NAALAQAGATQ
+275 NAALAQAGATE
-286 GYHVFAGSF
+286 GFHTLAGAF

-331 PSCFNISEPVIFGL
+331 PSVFNISEPVIFGL

-361 VVCSGV
+361 VVCSAV
-367 AYMAI
+367 AYLAI
-372 KIGWVMPVIM
+372 DMGLVMPVIAA
-382 PKIPWVTPP
+382 KIPWVTPP
-391 ILGGIMATGH
+391 ILGGFLATGH
-401 WSGGVLAM
+401 WTGAALAA

-415 ILIYIP
+415 IVIYIP
-421 FVIASEK
+421 FVIAAEK
-428 IEQRKGTLTPVESN
+428 IDKRKATLATDQGN
-442 DDDFSF
+442 DGDFSF
-448 DDLEL
+448 DDLEF

>member
-38 ITMIGAVATLVNNLP
+38 ITMIGALATLVNNLP
-53 VEAYKNFMAKI
+53 IPAYQNFMKNT
-64 FGENWTMLGADLW
+64 FGETWTTLGGDLW

-83 MAVFLV
+83 MALFLV
-89 VSIAYNLAKSYDEDG
+89 VGVAYNLAKSYDEDG
-104 LQAGLIALAIFFVM
+104 LQAGLIALSIFFVM
-118 APQVADIKNEAGKII
+118 SPQVANIVTEAGDKV
-133 SSGWGFIPSGYI
+133 SGWGFVPSGYI
-145 SNSALFSAIV
+145 SNSALFTAIV
-155 IGLLSTEVFV
+155 IGLLATEIFV
-165 RLSKIKKMTIKMPD
+165 KLSRIKKINIKMPD
-179 GVPPAVAKSFAK
+179 GVPPAVARSFAK

-203 IIGVLIKKF
+203 AIGLLIK
-212 TGGLFLNDLLN
+212 TLSGGLFLNDLLN

-230 KGMADSLGSTMLV
+230 KGAADSLGSTMLI
-243 TFFIHL
+243 TFFIHA
-249 LWTVGLHGANI
+249 LWTIGLHGANI
-260 AMPVTETLLLDLGAE
+260 AMPITETLLMDLGAE
-275 NAALAQAGATQ
+275 NAALAQAGATE
-286 GYHVFAGSF
+286 GFHTLAGAF

-331 PSCFNISEPVIFGL
+331 PSVFNISEPVIFGL

-361 VVCSGV
+361 VVCSAV
-367 AYMAI
+367 AYLAI
-372 KIGWVMPVIM
+372 DMGLVMPVIAA
-382 PKIPWVTPP
+382 KIPWVTPP
-391 ILGGIMATGH
+391 ILGGFLATGH
-401 WSGGVLAM
+401 WTGAVLAA

-415 ILIYIP
+415 IVIYIP

-428 IEQRKGTLTPVESN
+428 IDKRKATLATDQGN

-448 DDLEL
+448 DDLEF

>member
-38 ITMIGAVATLVNNLP
+38 ITMIGALATLVNNLP
-53 VEAYKNFMAKI
+53 IPAYQNFMKNT
-64 FGENWTMLGADLW
+64 FGETWTTLGGDLW

-83 MAVFLV
+83 MALFLV
-89 VSIAYNLAKSYDEDG
+89 VGVAYNLAKSYDEDG
-104 LQAGLIALAIFFVM
+104 LQAGLIALSIFFVM
-118 APQVADIKNEAGKII
+118 SPQVANIVTEAGDKV
-133 SSGWGFIPSGYI
+133 SGWGFVPSGYI
-145 SNSALFSAIV
+145 SNSALFTAIV
-155 IGLLSTEVFV
+155 IGLLATEIFV
-165 RLSKIKKMTIKMPD
+165 KLSRIKKINIKMPD
-179 GVPPAVAKSFAK
+179 GVPPAVARSFAK

-203 IIGVLIKKF
+203 AIGLLIK
-212 TGGLFLNDLLN
+212 TLSGGLFLNDLLN

-230 KGMADSLGSTMLV
+230 KGAADSLGSTMLI
-243 TFFIHL
+243 TFFIHA
-249 LWTVGLHGANI
+249 LWTIGLHGANI
-260 AMPVTETLLLDLGAE
+260 AMPITETLLMDLGAE
-275 NAALAQAGATQ
+275 NAALAQAGATE
-286 GYHVFAGSF
+286 GFHTLAGAF
-295 LDAFVYLGGSGMI
+295 FDAFVYLGGSGMI

-331 PSCFNISEPVIFGL
+331 PSVFNISEPVIFGL

-361 VVCSGV
+361 VVCSAV
-367 AYMAI
+367 AYLAI
-372 KIGWVMPVIM
+372 DMGLVMPVIAA
-382 PKIPWVTPP
+382 KIPWVTPP
-391 ILGGIMATGH
+391 ILGGFLATGH
-401 WSGGVLAM
+401 WTGAALAA

-415 ILIYIP
+415 IVIYIP

-428 IEQRKGTLTPVESN
+428 IDKRKATLATDQGN

-448 DDLEL
+448 DDLEF

>member
-1 MGAIMKFMDKYI
+1 MGAIMRFMDKYI

-38 ITMIGAVATLVNNLP
+38 ITMIGALATLVNNLP
-53 VEAYKNFMAKI
+53 IPAYQKFMKNT
-64 FGENWTMLGADLW
+64 FGGSWTTLGGDLW
-77 WGSIAT
+77 WGAIAT
-83 MAVFLV
+83 MALFLV
-89 VSIAYNLAKSYDEDG
+89 VAVAYNLAKSYDEDG
-104 LQAGLIALAIFFVM
+104 LQAALIALSIFFVM
-118 APQVADIKNEAGKII
+118 SPQVADIVTEAGDKV
-133 SSGWGFIPSGYI
+133 SGWGFVPTGYI
-145 SNSALFSAIV
+145 SNSALFTAIV
-155 IGLLSTEVFV
+155 IGLLSTELFV
-165 RLSKIKKMTIKMPD
+165 KLSKIKKITIKMPD
-179 GVPPAVAKSFAK
+179 GVPPAVARSFAK
-191 LIPGMLTIAIFG
+191 LIPGMLTIAVFG
-203 IIGVLIKKF
+203 VIGLLIKILS
-212 TGGLFLNDLLN
+212 GGLFLNDLLN

-230 KGMADSLGSTMLV
+230 KGVADSLGSTMLI
-243 TFFIHL
+243 TFFIHI

-260 AMPVTETLLLDLGAE
+260 AMPITETLLMDLGAE
-275 NAALAQAGATQ
+275 NAALAQSGATEGFHTLAGA
-286 GYHVFAGSF
+286 FF
-295 LDAFVYLGGSGMI
+295 DAFVYLGGSGMI

-331 PSCFNISEPVIFGL
+331 PSVFNISEPVIFGL

-361 VVCSGV
+361 VVCSAV
-367 AYMAI
+367 AYLAI
-372 KIGWVMPVIM
+372 DTGLVMPVIAA
-382 PKIPWVTPP
+382 KIPWVTPP
-391 ILGGIMATGH
+391 IIGGFLATGH
-401 WSGGVLAM
+401 WTGGVLAA
-409 VNLLIS
+409 VNLVIS

-428 IEQRKGTLTPVESN
+428 IDKRKSTLAPAQNT

>member
-38 ITMIGAVATLVNNLP
+38 ITMIGALATLVNNLP
-53 VEAYKNFMAKI
+53 IPAYQNFMKNT
-64 FGENWTMLGADLW
+64 FGETWTTLGGDLW

-83 MAVFLV
+83 MALFLV
-89 VSIAYNLAKSYDEDG
+89 VGVAYNLAKSYDEDG
-104 LQAGLIALAIFFVM
+104 LQAGLIALSIFFVM
-118 APQVADIKNEAGKII
+118 SPQVANIVTEAGDKV
-133 SSGWGFIPSGYI
+133 SGWGFVPSGYI
-145 SNSALFSAIV
+145 SNSALFTAIV
-155 IGLLSTEVFV
+155 IGLLATEIFV
-165 RLSKIKKMTIKMPD
+165 KLSRIKKINIKMPD
-179 GVPPAVAKSFAK
+179 GVPPAVARSFAK

-203 IIGVLIKKF
+203 AIGLLIK
-212 TGGLFLNDLLN
+212 TLSDGLFLNDLLN

-230 KGMADSLGSTMLV
+230 KGAADSLGSTMLI
-243 TFFIHL
+243 TFFIHA
-249 LWTVGLHGANI
+249 LWTIGLHGANI
-260 AMPVTETLLLDLGAE
+260 AMPITETLLMDLGAE
-275 NAALAQAGATQ
+275 NAALAQAGATE
-286 GYHVFAGSF
+286 GFHTLAGAF

-331 PSCFNISEPVIFGL
+331 PSVFNISEPVIFGL

-361 VVCSGV
+361 VVCSAV
-367 AYMAI
+367 AYLAI
-372 KIGWVMPVIM
+372 DMGLVMPVIAA
-382 PKIPWVTPP
+382 KIPWVTPP
-391 ILGGIMATGH
+391 ILGGFLATGH
-401 WSGGVLAM
+401 WSGAALAA

-415 ILIYIP
+415 IVIYIP
-421 FVIASEK
+421 FVIAAEK
-428 IEQRKGTLTPVESN
+428 IDKRKATLATDQGN

-448 DDLEL
+448 DDLEF

>member
-38 ITMIGAVATLVNNLP
+38 ITMIGALATLVNNLP
-53 VEAYKNFMAKI
+53 IPAYQNFMKNT
-64 FGENWTMLGADLW
+64 FGETWTTLGGDLW

-83 MAVFLV
+83 MALFLV
-89 VSIAYNLAKSYDEDG
+89 VGVAYNLAKSYDEDG
-104 LQAGLIALAIFFVM
+104 LQAGLIALSIFFVM
-118 APQVADIKNEAGKII
+118 SPQVANIVTEAGDKV
-133 SSGWGFIPSGYI
+133 SGWGFVPSGYI
-145 SNSALFSAIV
+145 SNSALFTAIV
-155 IGLLSTEVFV
+155 IGLLATEIFV
-165 RLSKIKKMTIKMPD
+165 KLSRIKKINIKMPD
-179 GVPPAVAKSFAK
+179 GVPPAVARSFAK

-203 IIGVLIKKF
+203 AIGLLIK
-212 TGGLFLNDLLN
+212 TLSGGLFLNDLLN

-230 KGMADSLGSTMLV
+230 KGAADSLGSTMLI
-243 TFFIHL
+243 TFFIHA
-249 LWTVGLHGANI
+249 LWTIGLHGANI
-260 AMPVTETLLLDLGAE
+260 AMPITETLLMDLGAE
-275 NAALAQAGATQ
+275 NAALAQAGATE
-286 GYHVFAGSF
+286 GFHTLAGAF
-295 LDAFVYLGGSGMI
+295 FDAFVYLGGSGMI

-331 PSCFNISEPVIFGL
+331 PSIFNISEPVIFGL

-361 VVCSGV
+361 VVCSAV
-367 AYMAI
+367 AYLSIDM
-372 KIGWVMPVIM
+372 GLVMPVIAA
-382 PKIPWVTPP
+382 KIPWVTPP
-391 ILGGIMATGH
+391 ILGGFLATGH
-401 WSGGVLAM
+401 WTGAALAA

-415 ILIYIP
+415 IVIYIP

-428 IEQRKGTLTPVESN
+428 IDKRKATLATDQGN

-448 DDLEL
+448 DDLEF

>member
-38 ITMIGAVATLVNNLP
+38 ITMIGALATLVNNLP
-53 VEAYKNFMAKI
+53 IPAYQNFMKNT
-64 FGENWTMLGADLW
+64 FGETWTTLGADLW

-83 MAVFLV
+83 MALFLV
-89 VSIAYNLAKSYDEDG
+89 VGVAYNLAKSYDEDG
-104 LQAGLIALAIFFVM
+104 LQAGLIALSIFFVM
-118 APQVADIKNEAGKII
+118 SPQVANIVTEAGDKV
-133 SSGWGFIPSGYI
+133 SGWGFVPSGYI
-145 SNSALFSAIV
+145 SNSALFTAIV
-155 IGLLSTEVFV
+155 IGLLATEIFV
-165 RLSKIKKMTIKMPD
+165 KLSKIKKINIKMPD
-179 GVPPAVAKSFAK
+179 GVPPAVARSFAK

-203 IIGVLIKKF
+203 AIGLLIKSLS
-212 TGGLFLNDLLN
+212 GGLFLNDLLN

-230 KGMADSLGSTMLV
+230 KGAADSLGSTMLI
-243 TFFIHL
+243 TFFIHA
-249 LWTVGLHGANI
+249 LWTIGLHGANI
-260 AMPVTETLLLDLGAE
+260 AMPITETLLMDLGAE
-275 NAALAQAGATQ
+275 NAALAQAGATE
-286 GYHVFAGSF
+286 GFHTLAGAF

-331 PSCFNISEPVIFGL
+331 PSVFNISEPVIFGL

-351 IYMIPFVLAP
+351 IYMIPFILAP
-361 VVCSGV
+361 VVCSAV
-367 AYMAI
+367 AYLAI
-372 KIGWVMPVIM
+372 DMGLVMPVIAA
-382 PKIPWVTPP
+382 KIPWVTPP
-391 ILGGIMATGH
+391 ILGGFLATGH
-401 WSGGVLAM
+401 WTGAALAA

-415 ILIYIP
+415 IVIYIP
-421 FVIASEK
+421 FVIAAEK
-428 IEQRKGTLTPVESN
+428 IDKRKATLATDQGN

-448 DDLEL
+448 DDLEF

>member
-38 ITMIGAVATLVNNLP
+38 ITMIGALATLVNNLP
-53 VEAYKNFMAKI
+53 IPAYQNFMKNT
-64 FGENWTMLGADLW
+64 FGETWTTLGADLW

-83 MAVFLV
+83 MALFLV
-89 VSIAYNLAKSYDEDG
+89 VGVAYNLAKSYDEDG
-104 LQAGLIALAIFFVM
+104 LQAGLIALSIFFVM
-118 APQVADIKNEAGKII
+118 SPQVANIVTEAGDKV
-133 SSGWGFIPSGYI
+133 SGWGFVPSGYI
-145 SNSALFSAIV
+145 SNSALFTAIV
-155 IGLLSTEVFV
+155 IGLLATEIFV
-165 RLSKIKKMTIKMPD
+165 KLSRIKKINIKMPD
-179 GVPPAVAKSFAK
+179 GVPPAVARSFAK

-203 IIGVLIKKF
+203 AIGLLIK
-212 TGGLFLNDLLN
+212 TLSGGLFLNDLLN

-230 KGMADSLGSTMLV
+230 KGAADSLGSTMLI
-243 TFFIHL
+243 TFFIHA
-249 LWTVGLHGANI
+249 LWTIGLHGANI
-260 AMPVTETLLLDLGAE
+260 AMPITETLLMDLGAE
-275 NAALAQAGATQ
+275 NAALAQAGATE
-286 GYHVFAGSF
+286 GFHTLAGAF
-295 LDAFVYLGGSGMI
+295 FDAFVYLGGSGMI

-331 PSCFNISEPVIFGL
+331 PSVFNISEPVIFGL

-361 VVCSGV
+361 VVCSAV
-367 AYMAI
+367 AYLAI
-372 KIGWVMPVIM
+372 DMGLVMPVIAA
-382 PKIPWVTPP
+382 KIPWVTPP
-391 ILGGIMATGH
+391 ILGGFLATGH
-401 WSGGVLAM
+401 WTGAALAA

-415 ILIYIP
+415 IVIYIP
-421 FVIASEK
+421 FVIAAEK
-428 IEQRKGTLTPVESN
+428 IDKRKATLATDQGN

-448 DDLEL
+448 DDLEF

>member
-38 ITMIGAVATLVNNLP
+38 ITMIGALATLVNNLP
-53 VEAYKNFMAKI
+53 IPAYQNFMKNT
-64 FGENWTMLGADLW
+64 FGETWTTLGGDLW

-83 MAVFLV
+83 MALFLV
-89 VSIAYNLAKSYDEDG
+89 VGVAYNLAKSYDEDG
-104 LQAGLIALAIFFVM
+104 LQAGLIALSIFFVM
-118 APQVADIKNEAGKII
+118 SPQVANIVTEAGDKV
-133 SSGWGFIPSGYI
+133 SGWGFVPSGYI
-145 SNSALFSAIV
+145 SNSALFTAIV
-155 IGLLSTEVFV
+155 IGLLATEIFV
-165 RLSKIKKMTIKMPD
+165 KLSRIKKINIKMPD
-179 GVPPAVAKSFAK
+179 GVPPAVARSFAK

-203 IIGVLIKKF
+203 AIGLLIKSLS
-212 TGGLFLNDLLN
+212 GGLFLNDLLN

-230 KGMADSLGSTMLV
+230 KGAADSLGSTMLI
-243 TFFIHL
+243 TFFIHA
-249 LWTVGLHGANI
+249 LWTIGLHGANI
-260 AMPVTETLLLDLGAE
+260 AMPITETLLMDLGAE
-275 NAALAQAGATQ
+275 NAALAQAGATE
-286 GYHVFAGSF
+286 GFHTLAGAF

-331 PSCFNISEPVIFGL
+331 PSVFNISEPVIFGL

-351 IYMIPFVLAP
+351 IYMTPFVLAP
-361 VVCSGV
+361 VVCSAV
-367 AYMAI
+367 AYLAI
-372 KIGWVMPVIM
+372 DMGLVMPVIAA
-382 PKIPWVTPP
+382 KIPWVTPP
-391 ILGGIMATGH
+391 ILGGFLATGH
-401 WSGGVLAM
+401 WTGAVLAA

-415 ILIYIP
+415 IVIYIP

-428 IEQRKGTLTPVESN
+428 IDKRKATLATDQGN

-448 DDLEL
+448 DDLEF

>member
-38 ITMIGAVATLVNNLP
+38 ITMIGALATLVNNLP
-53 VEAYKNFMAKI
+53 IPAYQNFMKNT
-64 FGENWTMLGADLW
+64 FGETWTTLGGDLW

-83 MAVFLV
+83 MALFLV
-89 VSIAYNLAKSYDEDG
+89 VGVAYNLAKSYDEDG
-104 LQAGLIALAIFFVM
+104 LQAGLIALSIFFVM
-118 APQVADIKNEAGKII
+118 SPQVANIVTEAGDKV
-133 SSGWGFIPSGYI
+133 SGWGFVPSGYI
-145 SNSALFSAIV
+145 SNSALFTAIV
-155 IGLLSTEVFV
+155 IGLLATEIFV
-165 RLSKIKKMTIKMPD
+165 KLSRIKKINIKMPD
-179 GVPPAVAKSFAK
+179 GVPPAVARSFAK

-203 IIGVLIKKF
+203 AIGLLIK
-212 TGGLFLNDLLN
+212 TLSGGLFLNDLLN

-230 KGMADSLGSTMLV
+230 KGAADSLGSTMLI
-243 TFFIHL
+243 TFFIHA
-249 LWTVGLHGANI
+249 LWTIGLHGANI
-260 AMPVTETLLLDLGAE
+260 AMPITETLLMDLGAE
-275 NAALAQAGATQ
+275 NAALAQAGATE
-286 GYHVFAGSF
+286 GFHTLAGAF

-331 PSCFNISEPVIFGL
+331 PSVFNISEPVIFGL

-361 VVCSGV
+361 VVCSAV
-367 AYMAI
+367 AYLAI
-372 KIGWVMPVIM
+372 DMGLVMPVIAA
-382 PKIPWVTPP
+382 KIPWVTPP
-391 ILGGIMATGH
+391 ILGGFLATGH
-401 WSGGVLAM
+401 WTGSALAA

-415 ILIYIP
+415 IVIYIP

-428 IEQRKGTLTPVESN
+428 IDKRKATLATDQGN

-448 DDLEL
+448 DDLEF

>member
-38 ITMIGAVATLVNNLP
+38 ITMIGALATLVNNLP
-53 VEAYKNFMAKI
+53 IPAYQNFMKNT
-64 FGENWTMLGADLW
+64 FGETWTTLGGDLW

-83 MAVFLV
+83 MALFLV
-89 VSIAYNLAKSYDEDG
+89 VGVAYNLAKSYDEDG
-104 LQAGLIALAIFFVM
+104 LQAGLIALSIFFVM
-118 APQVADIKNEAGKII
+118 SPQVANIVTEAGDKV
-133 SSGWGFIPSGYI
+133 SGWGFVPSGYI
-145 SNSALFSAIV
+145 SNSALFTAIV
-155 IGLLSTEVFV
+155 IGLLATEIFV
-165 RLSKIKKMTIKMPD
+165 KLSRIKKINIKMPD
-179 GVPPAVAKSFAK
+179 GVPPAVARSFAK

-203 IIGVLIKKF
+203 AIGLLIKSLS
-212 TGGLFLNDLLN
+212 GGLFLNDLLN

-230 KGMADSLGSTMLV
+230 KGAADSLGSTMLI
-243 TFFIHL
+243 TFFIHA
-249 LWTVGLHGANI
+249 LWTIGLHGANI
-260 AMPVTETLLLDLGAE
+260 AMPITETLLMDLGAE
-275 NAALAQAGATQ
+275 NAALAQAGATE
-286 GYHVFAGSF
+286 GFHTLAGAF

-331 PSCFNISEPVIFGL
+331 PSVFNISEPVIFGL

-361 VVCSGV
+361 VVCSAV
-367 AYMAI
+367 AYLAI
-372 KIGWVMPVIM
+372 DMGLVMPVIAA
-382 PKIPWVTPP
+382 KIPWVTPP
-391 ILGGIMATGH
+391 ILGGFLATGH
-401 WSGGVLAM
+401 WTGAVLAA

-415 ILIYIP
+415 IVIYIP

-428 IEQRKGTLTPVESN
+428 IDKRKATLATDQGN

-448 DDLEL
+448 DDLEF

>member
-77 WGSIAT
+77 WGSIST

-179 GVPPAVAKSFAK
+179 GVPPAVARSFAK
-191 LIPGMLTIAIFG
+191 LIP
-203 IIGVLIKKF
+203 
-212 TGGLFLNDLLN
+212 
-223 TYLAAPL
+223 
-230 KGMADSLGSTMLV
+230 
-243 TFFIHL
+243 
-249 LWTVGLHGANI
+249 
-260 AMPVTETLLLDLGAE
+260 
-275 NAALAQAGATQ
+275 
-286 GYHVFAGSF
+286 
-295 LDAFVYLGGSGMI
+295 
-308 LGLIIA
+308 
-314 LIIAGRRR
+314 
-322 KDMIALGLA
+322 
-331 PSCFNISEPVIFGL
+331 
-345 PIVLNP
+345 
-351 IYMIPFVLAP
+351 
-361 VVCSGV
+361 
-367 AYMAI
+367 
-372 KIGWVMPVIM
+372 
-382 PKIPWVTPP
+382 
-391 ILGGIMATGH
+391 
-401 WSGGVLAM
+401 
-409 VNLLIS
+409 
-415 ILIYIP
+415 
-421 FVIASEK
+421 
-428 IEQRKGTLTPVESN
+428 
-442 DDDFSF
+442 
-448 DDLEL
+448 

>member
-38 ITMIGAVATLVNNLP
+38 ITMIGALATLVNNLP
-53 VEAYKNFMAKI
+53 IPAYQNFMKNT
-64 FGENWTMLGADLW
+64 FGETWTTLGGDLW

-83 MAVFLV
+83 MALFLV
-89 VSIAYNLAKSYDEDG
+89 VGVAYNLAKSYDEDG
-104 LQAGLIALAIFFVM
+104 LQAGLIALSIFFVM
-118 APQVADIKNEAGKII
+118 SPQVANIVTEAGDKV
-133 SSGWGFIPSGYI
+133 SGWGFVPSGYI
-145 SNSALFSAIV
+145 SNSALFTAIV
-155 IGLLSTEVFV
+155 IGLLATEIFV
-165 RLSKIKKMTIKMPD
+165 KLSRIKKINIKMPD
-179 GVPPAVAKSFAK
+179 GVPPAVARSFAK

-203 IIGVLIKKF
+203 AIGLLIK
-212 TGGLFLNDLLN
+212 TLSGGLFLNDLLN

-230 KGMADSLGSTMLV
+230 KGAADSLGSTMLI
-243 TFFIHL
+243 TFFIHA
-249 LWTVGLHGANI
+249 LWTIGLHGANI
-260 AMPVTETLLLDLGAE
+260 AMSITETLLMDLGAE
-275 NAALAQAGATQ
+275 NAALAQAGATE
-286 GYHVFAGSF
+286 GFHTLAGAF

-331 PSCFNISEPVIFGL
+331 PSVFNISEPVIFGL

-361 VVCSGV
+361 VVCSAV
-367 AYMAI
+367 AYLAI
-372 KIGWVMPVIM
+372 DMGLVMPVIAA
-382 PKIPWVTPP
+382 KIPWVTPP
-391 ILGGIMATGH
+391 ILGGFLATGH
-401 WSGGVLAM
+401 WTGAALAA

-415 ILIYIP
+415 IVIYIP
-421 FVIASEK
+421 FVIAAEK
-428 IEQRKGTLTPVESN
+428 IDKRKATLATDQGN

-448 DDLEL
+448 DDLEF

>member
-38 ITMIGAVATLVNNLP
+38 ITMIGALATLVNNLP
-53 VEAYKNFMAKI
+53 IPAYQNFMKNT
-64 FGENWTMLGADLW
+64 FGETWTTLGGDLW

-83 MAVFLV
+83 MALFLV
-89 VSIAYNLAKSYDEDG
+89 VGVAYNLAKSYDEDG
-104 LQAGLIALAIFFVM
+104 LQAGLIALSIFFVM
-118 APQVADIKNEAGKII
+118 SPQVANIVTEAGDKV
-133 SSGWGFIPSGYI
+133 SGWGFVPSGYI
-145 SNSALFSAIV
+145 SNSALFTAIV
-155 IGLLSTEVFV
+155 IGLLATEIFV
-165 RLSKIKKMTIKMPD
+165 KLSRIKKINIRMPD
-179 GVPPAVAKSFAK
+179 GVPPAVARSFAK

-203 IIGVLIKKF
+203 AIGLLIKSLS
-212 TGGLFLNDLLN
+212 GGLFLNDLLN

-230 KGMADSLGSTMLV
+230 KGAADSLGSTMLI
-243 TFFIHL
+243 TFFIHA
-249 LWTVGLHGANI
+249 LWTIGLHGANI
-260 AMPVTETLLLDLGAE
+260 AMPITETLLMDLGAE
-275 NAALAQAGATQ
+275 NAALAQAGATE
-286 GYHVFAGSF
+286 GFHTLAGAF

-331 PSCFNISEPVIFGL
+331 PSVFNISEPVIFGL

-361 VVCSGV
+361 VVCSAV
-367 AYMAI
+367 AYLAI
-372 KIGWVMPVIM
+372 DMGLVMPVIAA
-382 PKIPWVTPP
+382 KIPWVTPP
-391 ILGGIMATGH
+391 ILGGFLATGH
-401 WSGGVLAM
+401 WTGAALAA

-415 ILIYIP
+415 IVIYIP
-421 FVIASEK
+421 FVIAAEK
-428 IEQRKGTLTPVESN
+428 IDKRKATLATDQGN

-448 DDLEL
+448 DDLEF

>member
-38 ITMIGAVATLVNNLP
+38 ITMIGALATLVNNLP
-53 VEAYKNFMAKI
+53 IPAYQNFMKNT
-64 FGENWTMLGADLW
+64 FGETWTTLGGDLW

-83 MAVFLV
+83 MALFLV
-89 VSIAYNLAKSYDEDG
+89 VGVAYNLAKSYDEDG
-104 LQAGLIALAIFFVM
+104 LQAGLIALSIFFVM
-118 APQVADIKNEAGKII
+118 SPQVANIVTEAGDKV
-133 SSGWGFIPSGYI
+133 SGWGFVPSGYI
-145 SNSALFSAIV
+145 SNSALFTAIV
-155 IGLLSTEVFV
+155 IGLLATEIFV
-165 RLSKIKKMTIKMPD
+165 KLSRIKKINIKMPD
-179 GVPPAVAKSFAK
+179 GVPPAVARSFAK

-203 IIGVLIKKF
+203 AIGLLIK
-212 TGGLFLNDLLN
+212 TLSGGLFLNDLLN

-230 KGMADSLGSTMLV
+230 KGAADSLGSTMLI
-243 TFFIHL
+243 TFFIHA
-249 LWTVGLHGANI
+249 LWTIGLHGANI
-260 AMPVTETLLLDLGAE
+260 AMPITETLLMDLGAE
-275 NAALAQAGATQ
+275 NAALAQAGATE
-286 GYHVFAGSF
+286 GFHTLAGAF
-295 LDAFVYLGGSGMI
+295 FDAFVYLGGSGMI

-331 PSCFNISEPVIFGL
+331 PSVFNISEPVIFGL

-361 VVCSGV
+361 VVCSAV
-367 AYMAI
+367 AYLAI
-372 KIGWVMPVIM
+372 DMGLVMPVIAA
-382 PKIPWVTPP
+382 KIPWVTPP
-391 ILGGIMATGH
+391 ILGGFLATGH
-401 WSGGVLAM
+401 WTGALLAA

-415 ILIYIP
+415 IVIYIP

-428 IEQRKGTLTPVESN
+428 IDKRKATLATDQGN

-448 DDLEL
+448 DDLEF

>member
-38 ITMIGAVATLVNNLP
+38 ITMIGALATLVNNLP
-53 VEAYKNFMAKI
+53 IPAYQNFMKNT
-64 FGENWTMLGADLW
+64 FGETWTTLGGDLW

-83 MAVFLV
+83 MALFLV
-89 VSIAYNLAKSYDEDG
+89 VGVAYNLAKSYDEDG
-104 LQAGLIALAIFFVM
+104 LQAGLIALSIFFVM
-118 APQVADIKNEAGKII
+118 SPQVANIVTEAGDKV
-133 SSGWGFIPSGYI
+133 SGWGFVPSGYI
-145 SNSALFSAIV
+145 SNSALFTAIV
-155 IGLLSTEVFV
+155 IGLLATEIFV
-165 RLSKIKKMTIKMPD
+165 KLSRIKKINIKMPD
-179 GVPPAVAKSFAK
+179 GVPPAVARSFAK

-203 IIGVLIKKF
+203 AIGLLIK
-212 TGGLFLNDLLN
+212 TLSGGLFLNDLLN

-230 KGMADSLGSTMLV
+230 KGAADSLGSTMLI
-243 TFFIHL
+243 TFFIHA
-249 LWTVGLHGANI
+249 LWTIGLHGANI
-260 AMPVTETLLLDLGAE
+260 AMPITETLLMDLGAE
-275 NAALAQAGATQ
+275 NAALAQAGATE
-286 GYHVFAGSF
+286 GFHTLAGAF

-331 PSCFNISEPVIFGL
+331 PSVFNISEPVIFGL

-361 VVCSGV
+361 VVCSAV
-367 AYMAI
+367 AYLAI
-372 KIGWVMPVIM
+372 DMGLVMPVIAA
-382 PKIPWVTPP
+382 KIPWVTPP
-391 ILGGIMATGH
+391 ILGGFLATGH
-401 WSGGVLAM
+401 WSGAALAA

-415 ILIYIP
+415 IVIYIP
-421 FVIASEK
+421 FVIAAEK
-428 IEQRKGTLTPVESN
+428 IDKRKATLATDQGN

-448 DDLEL
+448 DDLEF

>member
-38 ITMIGAVATLVNNLP
+38 ITMIGALATLVNNLP
-53 VEAYKNFMAKI
+53 IPAYQNFMKNT
-64 FGENWTMLGADLW
+64 FGETWTTLGGDLW

-83 MAVFLV
+83 MALFLV
-89 VSIAYNLAKSYDEDG
+89 VGVAYNLAKSYDEDG
-104 LQAGLIALAIFFVM
+104 LQAGLIALSIFFVM
-118 APQVADIKNEAGKII
+118 SPQVANIVTEAGDKI
-133 SSGWGFIPSGYI
+133 SGWGFVPSGYI
-145 SNSALFSAIV
+145 SNSALFTAIV
-155 IGLLSTEVFV
+155 IGLLATEIFV
-165 RLSKIKKMTIKMPD
+165 KLSRIKKINIKMPD
-179 GVPPAVAKSFAK
+179 GVPPAVARSFAK

-203 IIGVLIKKF
+203 AIGLLIKSLS
-212 TGGLFLNDLLN
+212 GGLFLNDLLN

-230 KGMADSLGSTMLV
+230 KGAADSLGSTMLI
-243 TFFIHL
+243 TFFIHA
-249 LWTVGLHGANI
+249 LWTIGLHGANI
-260 AMPVTETLLLDLGAE
+260 AMPITETLLMDLGAE
-275 NAALAQAGATQ
+275 NAALAQAGATE
-286 GYHVFAGSF
+286 GFHTLAGAF

-331 PSCFNISEPVIFGL
+331 PSVFNISEPVIFGL

-361 VVCSGV
+361 VVCSAV
-367 AYMAI
+367 AYLAI
-372 KIGWVMPVIM
+372 DMGLVMPVIAA
-382 PKIPWVTPP
+382 KIPWVTPP
-391 ILGGIMATGH
+391 ILGGFLATGH
-401 WSGGVLAM
+401 WTGAVLAA

-415 ILIYIP
+415 IVIYIP

-428 IEQRKGTLTPVESN
+428 IDKRKATLATDQGN

-448 DDLEL
+448 DDLEF